1 MYTLALVVRCS
12 PDVSADPGPLQRR
25 RDPEAALEHQAR
37 HVARVCAAA
46 VAAEKVQEELR
57 QGKTV
62 ST

>member
-57 QGKTV
+57 QGTAM